1 MHCEHPPVHVVCILE
16 TTPPTHTH
24 TFSFFLIHM
33 SHPKPAS
40 HLATCHTT
48 LHWDFRQLR
57 KNKHS
62 LNDQRDV
69 KAILS
74 RACSLRGPQKNYPE
88 TRQTQQ
94 PSQAIRRPAQGGS
107 HPLQH
112 AAPNNRNISG
122 DGVALQ
128 SVSRGGGE
136 AERLRFPLRGMRGW
150 EPAPWLFPSLVSG
163 EITAN
168 PSPVPLL
175 HIVLVHRGLANKP
188 ERLSFSNLRL

>member
-1 MHCEHPPVHVVCILE
+1 MTHTAFLQGLLGPFGLHCAKLRMHCEHPPVHVVCILE

-94 PSQAIRRPAQGGS
+94 PSQAIRRPAQGAS

-122 DGVALQ
+122 DGVALW

-136 AERLRFPLRGMRGW
+136 AEVSFKRHAGVGTCPLALPLPGLR
-150 EPAPWLFPSLVSG
+150 
-163 EITAN
+163 
-168 PSPVPLL
+168 
-175 HIVLVHRGLANKP
+175 
-188 ERLSFSNLRL
+188 